1 MKKAASFALGCKV
14 NQYESEAIAEL
25 FAEKGYEIVGIDE
38 EADVY
43 VINTCTVT
51 NFGDKKSRQ
60 LIRKVKRQNENA
72 IVADRTQGADG
83 DCRREPGHRNEG
95 QSADCGNGGA
105 V

>member
-60 LIRKVKRQNENA
+60 LIRNKKWKP
-72 IVADRTQGADG
+72 IVLPVQTW
-83 DCRREPGHRNEG
+83 
-95 QSADCGNGGA
+95 SISFFW
-105 V
+105 